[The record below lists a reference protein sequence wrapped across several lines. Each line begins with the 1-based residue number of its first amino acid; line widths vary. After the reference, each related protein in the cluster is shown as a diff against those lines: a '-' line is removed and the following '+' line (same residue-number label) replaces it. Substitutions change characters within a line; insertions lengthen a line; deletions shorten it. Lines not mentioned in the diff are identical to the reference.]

1 MCIRDSG
8 YNIAILVKSLN
19 QHGANRYGS
28 MLIQRFDLNRN
39 IVAVSFF
46 CDTAILQKKFL
57 RFDPTLGS
65 NNSGLKNYSILNHHI
80 FGIAR
85 TSAFIWHVWIPLKKF
100 CKRTRRVCVCIV
112 LVHFGRYS
120 QEVNEKSVKL
130 AVWAVSL
137 NFLHDFTLFVVDIH
151 QIRLISLFRHF
162 PDHFHFHGSAGLIP
176 KVNLSLRLNGKLNSQ
191 NYAFDSESSSA

>member
-1 MCIRDSG
+1 MVVSYAIISKTGLIAAQSQQSLKFWVCPQNYAVLKKRHG
-8 YNIAILVKSLN
+8 YNFSFWLLLWIGPKKYHVRPMFYSCGGLKRKN
-19 QHGANRYGS
+19 
-28 MLIQRFDLNRN
+28 
-39 IVAVSFF
+39 VAVSFF
-46 CDTAILQKKFL
+46 CDTTILQKKFL

-65 NNSGLKNYSILNHHI
+65 NNSGLKNYRIKNHHI

-85 TSAFIWHVWIPLKKF
+85 TSAFIWHIWIPLKNL

-137 NFLHDFTLFVVDIH
+137 NFLFCLW
-151 QIRLISLFRHF
+151 
-162 PDHFHFHGSAGLIP
+162 
-176 KVNLSLRLNGKLNSQ
+176 
-191 NYAFDSESSSA
+191 

>member
-1 MCIRDSG
+1 MSLSSKLCGVQKNTCG
-8 YNIAILVKSLN
+8 YNIAIQVKSLN

-46 CDTAILQKKFL
+46 FDTAILQKKFL

-85 TSAFIWHVWIPLKKF
+85 TSAFIWHIWIPLKKF
-100 CKRTRRVCVCIV
+100 CKRTRRVCVWV
-112 LVHFGRYS
+112 GLVHFGRYS

-130 AVWAVSL
+130 AV
-137 NFLHDFTLFVVDIH
+137 
-151 QIRLISLFRHF
+151 
-162 PDHFHFHGSAGLIP
+162 
-176 KVNLSLRLNGKLNSQ
+176 
-191 NYAFDSESSSA
+191 